1 MRYVVKPGDT
11 LYIIAQRFGVTV
23 ADILAVNPQIR
34 DPNLIF
40 PGQVI
45 IIPGKRP
52 EIPPYYPGFPPMF
65 PPGYWG
71 WPPYI
76 PGEYPVG
83 WWPNVPPGYYPYMP
97 SGGQW
102 PQLPAE
108 PGPGF
113 GVLKRG
119 SRGPE
124 VKMLQER
131 LAELG
136 YYTGPIDGV
145 FGRRTEMAVRAF
157 QREKGFPE
165 TGIVEE
171 VTWAALGL

>member
-83 WWPNVPPGYYPYMP
+83 WWPNVPPG
-97 SGGQW
+97 
-102 PQLPAE
+102 
-108 PGPGF
+108 
-113 GVLKRG
+113 
-119 SRGPE
+119 
-124 VKMLQER
+124 
-131 LAELG
+131 
-136 YYTGPIDGV
+136 
-145 FGRRTEMAVRAF
+145 
-157 QREKGFPE
+157 
-165 TGIVEE
+165 
-171 VTWAALGL
+171 